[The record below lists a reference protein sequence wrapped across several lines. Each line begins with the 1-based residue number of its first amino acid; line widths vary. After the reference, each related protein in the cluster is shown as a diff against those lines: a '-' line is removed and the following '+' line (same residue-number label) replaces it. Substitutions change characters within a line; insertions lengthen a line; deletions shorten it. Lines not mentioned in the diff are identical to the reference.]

1 MKHLT
6 FLLILSLV
14 FCLFAGCAPQTM
26 PADIAATTLPVYE
39 FTTMLCAGTGLQVTQ
54 LVTESVS
61 CLHDYALNV
70 KQVKA
75 VEAAQIVVI
84 NGAGLEDFMADLLT
98 DKPTVD
104 ASAGIELLDTCHEH
118 EHAHDHDHEADA
130 AEVDAHIWLSPL
142 HAATMAQNI
151 CAGLCQQY
159 PQHAAVFQQNLV
171 NLLAEIQALNDYGQA
186 QLATLQQ
193 REVITFHDG
202 FAYFAAWCDLE
213 IVKAIEEESG
223 AEASAAELIE
233 IIQLARQHQIQAVFI
248 EANGSSS
255 AANIIAAEVGAKV
268 FTLHMA
274 MSGESW
280 FDAMYH
286 NIDTI
291 KEALG

>member
-6 FLLILSLV
+6 ILILFSLA
-14 FCLFAGCAPQTM
+14 FCLLAGCAPQAE
-26 PADIAATTLPVYE
+26 PADIAATTLPMYE
-39 FTTMLCAGTGLQVTQ
+39 FTSLLCEGTDLRVTQ

-75 VEAAQIVVI
+75 VEGAQIVVI

-104 ASAGIELLDTCHEH
+104 ASAGIELLDACHEH
-118 EHAHDHDHEADA
+118 EHAHDHDHEADE
-130 AEVDAHIWLSPL
+130 AEADAHIWLSPL

-151 CAGLCQQY
+151 CAGLCLQY
-159 PQHAAVFQQNLV
+159 PQHAEVFQQNLIA
-171 NLLAEIQALNDYGQA
+171 LLAQIQQLQEYGQT
-186 QLATLQQ
+186 QLASLQH

-233 IIQLARQHQIQAVFI
+233 IIQLAQKHQIQAVFI

-255 AANIIAAEVGAKV
+255 AANIIAAEVGANV
-268 FTLHMA
+268 YTLHMA